1 METTVVKISQH
12 KLRKYL
18 ELEAASKEF
27 DALKKELKNAALDGA
42 QIQDGPLVMQLDTQ
56 AGSRRPA
63 WKAHYVEVAELFKKQ
78 LHIVSG
84 DAAALEII
92 EKTKPGAPSHKL
104 VVIDK
109 RELVK

>member
-42 QIQDGPLVMQLDTQ
+42 QIQDGPLVLQVQ
-56 AGSRRPA
+56 EKAGRRCVS
-63 WKAHYVEVAELFKKQ
+63 WKKEFTDIADQFKDR
-78 LHIVSG
+78 LGIVSG
-84 DAAALEII
+84 DAYADELLD
-92 EKTKPGAPSHKL
+92 KTKPGAPSL
-104 VVIDK
+104 SIVVIDS